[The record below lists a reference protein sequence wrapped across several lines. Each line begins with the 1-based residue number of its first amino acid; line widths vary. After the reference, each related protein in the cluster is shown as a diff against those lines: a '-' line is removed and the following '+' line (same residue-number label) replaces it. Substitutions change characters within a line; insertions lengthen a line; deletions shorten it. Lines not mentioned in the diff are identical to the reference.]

1 MERIDR
7 RAPNLATLM
16 AAPRGLSANEIK
28 GACVFPSRPRPTR
41 RSTGRIHI
49 SDFRQHFLT
58 CDRQPVHTFGSA
70 SCRSRRVLSARF

>member
-28 GACVFPSRPRPTR
+28 GACVFPSRPRPAR
-41 RSTGRIHI
+41 RSTGRIQI
-49 SDFRQHFLT
+49 SDFRQHPSLAKSSRFSN
-58 CDRQPVHTFGSA
+58 RGSA
-70 SCRSRRVLSARF
+70 VKT